1 MQQAG
6 RRVDSGVLI
15 DLSLSRQDLAE
26 MTGTTLYTVSRI
38 LNGWE
43 RENLVTVGRGQ
54 VVVRYRQGL
63 EAIAD
68 DLPPAL
74 LSQYSA

>member
-1 MQQAG
+1 
-6 RRVDSGVLI
+6 
-15 DLSLSRQDLAE
+15 

-38 LNGWE
+38 LSGWE
-43 RENLVTVGRGQ
+43 RENLVEVGRGD

-63 EAIAD
+63 EAIAE